1 MKHLFY
7 ILTIIGS
14 VLTTQNSYGQMS
26 LLDAKEYALEHHY
39 DIVNADLEYDKAI
52 HKKKEY
58 LSAGMPE
65 AYIKGGFNQFPNLP
79 VQVIDASF
87 FNPLAGEGEVIAF
100 RAGTEFNSSASL
112 NVNQLLFDGSYFVGL
127 EASKLLIELQSI
139 QKNRSREEVLFGVI
153 EAYHIASVA
162 TENNLFADSVLQ
174 LTLQVEEKQKGFLE
188 LGLMTQEE
196 FDQIHYAVL
205 RTMNNKENAEL
216 QLQNAMALLK
226 YSMNCPLDSTFSLS
240 TSIDELSLSAFSPS
254 LGTVNDNSTLKLL
267 KNQIK
272 LSACDIKNNKA
283 GFLPSLSAYFQQGY
297 NAYRTE
303 FDFFSNK
310 PWYSQ
315 TSWGIQMTV
324 PVFSSGKGKST
335 LKQAQ
340 IKFMQDENTLKT
352 TENGLKLQEIQF
364 KNELKT
370 AQRQKDLQDQNII
383 LTEKIYKNAILKQK
397 AGKISNTEVTQKLNQ
412 LIMTQAEYTA
422 TLINVFK
429 SKIKLDKLYN
439 KLYIK

>member
-1 MKHLFY
+1 M
-7 ILTIIGS
+7 
-14 VLTTQNSYGQMS
+14 
-26 LLDAKEYALEHHY
+26 
-39 DIVNADLEYDKAI
+39 
-52 HKKKEY
+52 
-58 LSAGMPE
+58 
-65 AYIKGGFNQFPNLP
+65 
-79 VQVIDASF
+79 
-87 FNPLAGEGEVIAF
+87 
-100 RAGTEFNSSASL
+100 
-112 NVNQLLFDGSYFVGL
+112 
-127 EASKLLIELQSI
+127 IELQSI

-240 TSIDELSLSAFSPS
+240 TSIDELSLSALSPS

-267 KNQIK
+267 ENQIK

-324 PVFSSGKGKST
+324 PVFSSGKG
-335 LKQAQ
+335 
-340 IKFMQDENTLKT
+340 
-352 TENGLKLQEIQF
+352 
-364 KNELKT
+364 
-370 AQRQKDLQDQNII
+370 
-383 LTEKIYKNAILKQK
+383 
-397 AGKISNTEVTQKLNQ
+397 NQ
-412 LIMTQAEYTA
+412 P
-422 TLINVFK
+422 
-429 SKIKLDKLYN
+429 
-439 KLYIK
+439 

>member
-14 VLTTQNSYGQMS
+14 VLSTQNSYGQMS

-39 DIVNADLEYDKAI
+39 NIVNADLEYDKAI

>member
-14 VLTTQNSYGQMS
+14 VLSTQNSYGQMS

-39 DIVNADLEYDKAI
+39 NIVNADLEYDKAI

-87 FNPLAGEGEVIAF
+87 FNPQSPEGQVIAF

-162 TENNLFADSVLQ
+162 TENNLFADSILQ

-240 TSIDELSLSAFSPS
+240 TSIDELSLSALSPS

-267 KNQIK
+267 ENQIK

-364 KNELKT
+364 QNELKT

>member
-14 VLTTQNSYGQMS
+14 VLSTQNSYGQMS

-87 FNPLAGEGEVIAF
+87 FNPQAGEGEVIAF

-267 KNQIK
+267 ENQIK

>member
-267 KNQIK
+267 ENQIK